1 MIQEGFL
8 YLGVL
13 VGLAGLV
20 AYIEKTKTFQQNRF
34 FKYLPGIV
42 LIYLGGAFLKTSGI
56 IGDTDAIDDTYGNV
70 RDILLPMLILLMLV
84 NIDFRKLVKLGP
96 KMLFGYIIAV
106 ASIIVG
112 FIVTYFILKGFYAP
126 DTWKAF
132 GALSGSWTGGSANM
146 AIIQGILDVPEN
158 IFGYVLVMDTINYAV
173 WVLIMFWLVPF
184 ATKFNRWTK
193 ADTSYLESVSA
204 QLEEEDEE
212 KSDKGMSFKDLMSLL
227 AIAIFSSAVA
237 AKFSDVLPSFGT
249 VVNEITWTILIVS
262 IIGAILAMTK
272 VKNIPGSMDVA
283 NVLLYIVIAL
293 IASQSDFSQIAQ
305 APIYILSGF
314 MILAF
319 HAIVFLLA
327 AKIFKFDLFTF
338 GVASLANVGGMASA
352 PLIAGAYNKA
362 LVPIGVLMAL
372 AGSFFGTYFGLLTA
386 QILSLL

>member
-20 AYIEKTKTFQQNRF
+20 AYIEKTKTFQHNRF

-42 LIYLGGAFLKTSGI
+42 LIYLGGALLKTSGI

-112 FIVTYFILKGFYAP
+112 FIVTYFILQSFYAP

-204 QLEEEDEE
+204 QLEEENDE

-237 AKFSDVLPSFGT
+237 AKFSDILPSFGT

-262 IIGAILAMTK
+262 IIGIILAMTK

-293 IASQSDFSQIAQ
+293 IASQSDFTQIAQ

-327 AKIFKFDLFTF
+327 AKIFRFDLFTF
-338 GVASLANVGGMASA
+338 GVASLANIGGMASA